1 MAEELNNNE
10 SNSSE
15 SDSEDNLSDVKDLPL
30 YPK

>member
-15 SDSEDNLSDVKDLPL
+15 SNSEDDLSNVEDLPL
-30 YPK
+30 HPK